1 MNKKTDATR
10 RDTIIKFRVSQFELT
25 KLQSR
30 AEQWTNGNI
39 SDLVRWAVFNMRSRP
54 RQAKK
59 KDPQQVQG
67 PEQHQNPQ
75 V

>member
-10 RDTIIKFRVSQFELT
+10 RDIVIKFRVSQFELT
-25 KLQSR
+25 KLLSR
-30 AEQWTNGNI
+30 ADQWTGGNV
-39 SDLVRWAVFNMRSRP
+39 SDLVRWAVFNMRARP

-59 KDPQQVQG
+59 KDLPQVQG